1 MDCSQPGPS
10 VHGISYA
17 RILKWV
23 AHLLLQGIFPTQDQT
38 HVSYVFC
45 AGKYILYLWAA
56 WKAWMGLHAP
66 GGGWAG
72 SDMLNRVTQQEKWDH
87 PITTG
92 LDQPNFTPQ
101 LPLMGLD
108 IWWREKRVLLPRKKV
123 EGSLATVKLG
133 IKPRARNE
141 GSALYRTA
149 QFSQTSVPW
158 TLSSQL
164 FALFIHSYISYLS
177 LLQLLSYF

>member
-1 MDCSQPGPS
+1 MGCPSPPPGDLPNSGSNPCLLCLLCWQVHSLPLSRLESLNGVACSWRGVGGEWHVKPSHSAREMRSSHYNGFGPT
-10 VHGISYA
+10 
-17 RILKWV
+17 K
-23 AHLLLQGIFPTQDQT
+23 
-38 HVSYVFC
+38 
-45 AGKYILYLWAA
+45 
-56 WKAWMGLHAP
+56 LH
-66 GGGWAG
+66 
-72 SDMLNRVTQQEKWDH
+72 
-87 PITTG
+87 
-92 LDQPNFTPQ
+92 PQ

-133 IKPRARNE
+133 IKPRARNK

-164 FALFIHSYISYLS
+164 FALFIQSYISYLS